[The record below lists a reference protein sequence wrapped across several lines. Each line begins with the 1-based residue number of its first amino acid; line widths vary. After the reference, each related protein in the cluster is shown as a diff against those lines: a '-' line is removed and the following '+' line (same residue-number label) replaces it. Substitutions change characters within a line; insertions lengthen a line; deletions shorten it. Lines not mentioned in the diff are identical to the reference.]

1 MSENTIRR
9 RAAFLLREDAAK
21 SVFSAAA
28 DLVRMGEVNFDAH
41 LGTLRA
47 RISAYDLTVA
57 EATLLEAE
65 EAPRDGAHPDAV
77 AHGWDLL
84 AARDATET
92 PRNPKPT
99 RP

>member
-21 SVFSAAA
+21 SVLSAAA
-28 DLVRMGEVNFDAH
+28 DVVRMGEANFDGH

-47 RISAYDLTVA
+47 MISAYDLTVA

-65 EAPRDGAHPDAV
+65 EGR
-77 AHGWDLL
+77 
-84 AARDATET
+84 
-92 PRNPKPT
+92 
-99 RP
+99 